1 MAKTAI
7 DSVATA
13 ETNLVATE
21 VQVAPVITKLALLR
35 NDVMASI
42 ISEPEI
48 AALIEAKAD
57 ERLNSTIEL
66 DGEVWTVAEA
76 ADYVDTR
83 YIDGKNKHKAS
94 ANDAKMLAFL
104 EQGYIDRNKA
114 EHTVSGEDA
123 KGGACWIP
131 KEDFE
136 TFTVLFDFLGEV
148 GAKRSFGANG
158 LKELVA
164 VMTSSND
171 LA

>member
-1 MAKTAI
+1 MAKIAI

-42 ISEPEI
+42 ISSPEI
-48 AALIEAKAD
+48 AILIEAKAD
-57 ERLNSTIEL
+57 ERLSSTIEI
-66 DGEVWTVAEA
+66 DGEEWTVAEA
-76 ADYVDTR
+76 ADYVGNL
-83 YIDGKNKHKAS
+83 YNQGKAKHKAS
-94 ANDAKMLAFL
+94 ANDAGLLAFL

-114 EHTVSGEDA
+114 EFTVSGEDA

-131 KEDFE
+131 KADFE

-164 VMTSSND
+164 VMTSSDD

>member
-1 MAKTAI
+1 MAHNAI

-21 VQVAPVITKLALLR
+21 QAVAPVLTKLALLR

-42 ISEPEI
+42 ISSPEI
-48 AALIEAKAD
+48 AALIEAQAD
-57 ERLNSTIEL
+57 LRLNSTIEL

-76 ADYVDTR
+76 ADYVSAK
-83 YIDGKNKHKAS
+83 YNDGKAIHKATLV
-94 ANDAKMLAFL
+94 DKTYLASVQERF
-104 EQGYIDRNKA
+104 INRNA
-114 EHTVSGEDA
+114 AAYTVSGEDA

-136 TFTVLFDFLGEV
+136 TFTALFDFLGEV

-158 LKELVA
+158 LKELVKS
-164 VMTSSND
+164 MTSSDD